1 MALIDI
7 KKLKEVDLSKL
18 KDKASETFD
27 NTKEQANTLTTNA
40 IRHLLKGIDLDGL
53 LVRVD
58 EYQQKTG
65 KDASKLVDF
74 INNLKQMQQD
84 GNGE

>member
-18 KDKASETFD
+18 KDKASETFET
-27 NTKEQANTLTTNA
+27 TKEQANTLTTKA
-40 IRHLLKGIDLDGL
+40 IQHLLKGIDLDGL
-53 LVRVD
+53 LVRVG